1 MKKIFAVLLLS
12 LFNLLFSACASN
24 QPDNKEEIPQII
36 DVKIH
41 TEPETGIEPGKP
53 VTIEAWVTQ
62 GSEYVDDADE
72 VEFEIWNKT
81 RPDDKHELIKGKLQG
96 KGVYSIQKTFDAP
109 GSYYVVSH
117 VTARGMHNM
126 PRKELTVTQK

>member
-1 MKKIFAVLLLS
+1 MKIIYTVLLLS
-12 LFNLLFSACASN
+12 LSSLLISACASKS
-24 QPDNKEEIPQII
+24 DNSEQIPEII

-41 TEPETGIEPGKP
+41 TVPETTIEPGKP

-72 VEFEIWNKT
+72 VEFEIWNKA
-81 RPDDKHELIKGKLQG
+81 RPDDKHELIKGQLQG
-96 KGVYSIQKTFDAP
+96 KGVYSIQKTFETP
-109 GSYYVVSH
+109 GSYYVISH